1 MTQRRGAHGRW
12 DKSAPTFPLPWG
24 YLKTK
29 YWETLEPAGKD
40 PELFYGAIKDL
51 FGGGPGMRVRTEE
64 DAVKVV
70 ELLSKK

>member
-1 MTQRRGAHGRW
+1 M
-12 DKSAPTFPLPWG
+12 PWG